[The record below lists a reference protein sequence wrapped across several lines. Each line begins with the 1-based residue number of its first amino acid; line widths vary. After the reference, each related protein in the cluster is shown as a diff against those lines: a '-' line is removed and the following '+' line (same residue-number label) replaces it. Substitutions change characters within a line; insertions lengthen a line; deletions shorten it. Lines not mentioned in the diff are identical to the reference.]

1 MFDFLRYIGN
11 IDSER
16 VSLDLSSGRKPPSRV
31 VVVVVVVFDVINIA
45 VTLLRVG

>member
-31 VVVVVVVFDVINIA
+31 VVIVVDVIIA
-45 VTLLRVG
+45 VTLLRVR